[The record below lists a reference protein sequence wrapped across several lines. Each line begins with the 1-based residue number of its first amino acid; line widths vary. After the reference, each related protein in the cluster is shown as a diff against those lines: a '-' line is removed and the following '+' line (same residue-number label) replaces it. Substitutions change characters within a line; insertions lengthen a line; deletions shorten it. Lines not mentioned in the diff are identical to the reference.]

1 MPNKRSRA
9 PQSFQKEGR
18 ASPTRGCPL
27 GPEICTVG
35 NPGRQS
41 ALWLWRMGEALQ
53 ESRARSDKEQ
63 GQRRRQQQHPL
74 SVEATLS
81 GMRGDGT
88 RLLCPL
94 DPGGP
99 IHFRG

>member
-18 ASPTRGCPL
+18 ASPTRGGSL

-35 NPGRQS
+35 NPDGNQHCGFGG
-41 ALWLWRMGEALQ
+41 W
-53 ESRARSDKEQ
+53 ARLSKKAERHQISSKDS
-63 GQRRRQQQHPL
+63 GDSSSNTLAR

-81 GMRGDGT
+81 GM
-88 RLLCPL
+88 
-94 DPGGP
+94 
-99 IHFRG
+99 